1 MSHVFAFCLI
11 SNFAL
16 LTIWQF
22 TKRRPIFGHDT
33 AARQPTVSKSWLM
46 RKLRGFAWESCG
58 TQQIMHSVCTASICS
73 VCSLCSHAF
82 SAFVSHSKFHC
93 FSKLKF
99 LINGSCLWPLAGFCR
114 IVSKFTNLA
123 TLTAFGPFE
132 QKYMNGSWLTL
143 YSFYSTLSLSL
154 SLPPEEQDS
163 TKAQVEALEAQN
175 DQDKHVETAREM
187 LEMCFWHHVN
197 IGVACRRSW
206 LKPSRKRPKRG
217 RRSLHRAHAQLA
229 SIESIELIGINWHQL
244 ARSWRNLGTILV

>member
-1 MSHVFAFCLI
+1 MDEVEFHAPPRESKSKRWLSFHPFSGIYI

-22 TKRRPIFGHDT
+22 TKRRPIFGHD
-33 AARQPTVSKSWLM
+33 AVARQPTVSKSWLM

-132 QKYMNGSWLTL
+132 QKYMNGSWSTL

-154 SLPPEEQDS
+154 LRSRTAPKLKWKLLRLRM
-163 TKAQVEALEAQN
+163 TKTNMLRQLE
-175 DQDKHVETAREM
+175 K
-187 LEMCFWHHVN
+187 C
-197 IGVACRRSW
+197 
-206 LKPSRKRPKRG
+206 
-217 RRSLHRAHAQLA
+217 
-229 SIESIELIGINWHQL
+229 
-244 ARSWRNLGTILV
+244 